1 MIPNKLR
8 NTGTHT
14 TLINVKVAVS
24 LFENAIT
31 GKGSSSPMR
40 IFFKDDPDSDLEII
54 PYLEDRIQ
62 KMEKLIEKIMEKES
76 SLRSP

>member
-1 MIPNKLR
+1 MQP
-8 NTGTHT
+8 
-14 TLINVKVAVS
+14 
-24 LFENAIT
+24 T
-31 GKGSSSPMR
+31 GKRSSSPMR

-62 KMEKLIEKIMEKES
+62 KMEKLIEKIMEKEP